1 MFEAIQIFFLDY
13 RAKFDFKQ
21 LYRGCLFSKEEI
33 ENLHPGDIVRNLGF
47 MSTSKRREVAE
58 SFRRDEG
65 YIVIIDVKDYYKT
78 TTEDIEGLMDLNLLM
93 NEKRDSFAKDMTAEQ

>member
-1 MFEAIQIFFLDY
+1 
-13 RAKFDFKQ
+13 
-21 LYRGCLFSKEEI
+21 
-33 ENLHPGDIVRNLGF
+33 